1 MRRISAV
8 LFILLSI
15 AGQYAPASAE
25 NEPKMITLSCDGT
38 LTGTYGADKPKNM
51 EASQKISVVVDLD
64 DQTVFFLGY
73 VVPIY
78 DVDQASINFGGMQIV
93 DYGFSVAVK
102 GNIDR
107 VTGRM
112 DATTVLFDP
121 TKLPDPNTATIRY
134 DVVCRAI

>member
-8 LFILLSI
+8 LLILLST
-15 AGQYAPASAE
+15 AGQYAPATAE

-38 LTGTYGADKPKNM
+38 LTGTYCADKPKNM

-78 DVDQASINFGGMQIV
+78 DVDQASINFGGNIKASREP
-93 DYGFSVAVK
+93 FATLRCHFTTRSAVA
-102 GNIDR
+102 R
-107 VTGRM
+107 P
-112 DATTVLFDP
+112 LS
-121 TKLPDPNTATIRY
+121 
-134 DVVCRAI
+134 